1 MNYSIE
7 KKQSNNYKLKD
18 RFIVNLC
25 SNIYDGKQKYFKKIY
40 FYLPPYF
47 LTLIKKIFGSKIRY
61 IRINSDKNNFEILLL
76 FSLSLK
82 ISWININLL

>member
-40 FYLPPYF
+40 FYLAPYF

-82 ISWININLL
+82 IS